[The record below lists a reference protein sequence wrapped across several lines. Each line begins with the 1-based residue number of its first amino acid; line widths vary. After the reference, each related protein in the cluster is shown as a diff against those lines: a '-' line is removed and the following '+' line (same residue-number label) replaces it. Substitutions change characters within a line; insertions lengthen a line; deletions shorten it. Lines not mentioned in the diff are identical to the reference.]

1 MTSKG
6 YLDTSSAIHPI
17 DHRDAACARG
27 ASSLRS
33 EAREEA
39 RAAGAERGASDEAD
53 GRGRIR
59 PSRPPAAKPRRSRSA
74 ERRSYPRWLDLD
86 RIADEEGRDS
96 LLGGGLVEGRDIGL
110 RQVVELR
117 EVAVEL
123 RAPLRHVLPEEV
135 ARRLVVAGKRLVQ
148 ALQLSLEIG
157 VVVDRVLAEVALQVR
172 VVDPVAQI
180 LQLFAEIFRRFENGF
195 VAARA
200 AARLSLV
207 RATASAQVLFQRR
220 DLTLQAVDPVDPF
233 VGRPPLRRDS
243 AALLVGHDDPDR
255 VPARLFLLLSLLDLG
270 LDVVV
275 DRDA

>member
-86 RIADEEGRDS
+86 RVTGEEGRDS

-117 EVAVEL
+117 QVGVEL
-123 RAPLRHVLPEEV
+123 LAPLRQVLLEKIT
-135 ARRLVVAGKRLVQ
+135 RRLVVTGERLVQ
-148 ALQLSLEIG
+148 ALQLPLEIC
-157 VVVDRVLAEVALQVR
+157 VVVDRILADIALEVG
-172 VVDPVAQI
+172 VVDPVPQI
-180 LQLFAEIFRRFENGF
+180 LQLLAEFFRGLEHAF

-200 AARLSLV
+200 AA
-207 RATASAQVLFQRR
+207 
-220 DLTLQAVDPVDPF
+220 
-233 VGRPPLRRDS
+233 
-243 AALLVGHDDPDR
+243 
-255 VPARLFLLLSLLDLG
+255 
-270 LDVVV
+270 
-275 DRDA
+275 